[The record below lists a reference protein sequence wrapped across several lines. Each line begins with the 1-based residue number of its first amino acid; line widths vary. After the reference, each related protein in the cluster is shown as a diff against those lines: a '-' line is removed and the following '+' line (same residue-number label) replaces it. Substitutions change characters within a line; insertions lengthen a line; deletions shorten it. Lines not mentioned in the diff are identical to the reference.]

1 MRVISFYSEDLKV
14 DYLSLNL
21 QFNNFNQIQK
31 TADYLGDTFGCKS
44 TLLDQSTKLKK
55 TLVESAK
62 RNYSASFIINSTK
75 YWRGTTLCFKGNSAQ
90 LFYEVLKSKKLDW
103 TVFDLDSTNLG
114 RFVKQSIGHRKM
126 DTTSSYV
133 EKLSDQERQK
143 RTEMY

>member
-1 MRVISFYSEDLKV
+1 MNIYIGGRGIEISSERVLIFDLKG
-14 DYLSLNL
+14 
-21 QFNNFNQIQK
+21 F
-31 TADYLGDTFGCKS
+31 
-44 TLLDQSTKLKK
+44 
-55 TLVESAK
+55 SAK

-90 LFYEVLKSKKLDW
+90 LFYEVLKFKKLDW